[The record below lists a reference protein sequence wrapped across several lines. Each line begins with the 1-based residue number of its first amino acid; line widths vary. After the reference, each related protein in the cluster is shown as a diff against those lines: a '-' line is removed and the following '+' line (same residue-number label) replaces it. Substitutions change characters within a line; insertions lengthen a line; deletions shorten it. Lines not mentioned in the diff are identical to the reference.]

1 MTQLE
6 SLTVYQVDVF
16 TSERFK
22 GNPAGVVLYA
32 DELTD
37 HQMQNIARE
46 FNNSETVF
54 ILKPDSDDHDLRL
67 RFFTPTMEVPLCG
80 HATIAAHFVRAREL
94 DLTPGRFIQKTGAG
108 ILPID
113 IERNND
119 EIRVIMTQGKPLF
132 SPVLSDKIITSI
144 EDALGI
150 ESNDRNLK
158 FPVKVVSTGHSKIM
172 IALNS
177 KTRLNSLQPDLT
189 ALKNLS
195 KEIGCNGYFVFS
207 LSDPEDDYLVHG
219 RMFAPAIGIDE
230 DPVTGN
236 ANGPVGAY
244 LVAEGATDI
253 DNGTF
258 RFRAKQGEAMGR
270 PGEVEV
276 FVDIKGHQP
285 HCVRIRG
292 SAVSVFKAI
301 L

>member
-1 MTQLE
+1 MKNVEGL
-6 SLTVYQVDVF
+6 SVYQVDVF
-16 TSERFK
+16 TSERFM
-22 GNPAGVVLYA
+22 GNPAGVVPYA

-46 FNNSETVF
+46 LNNSETVF
-54 ILKPDSDDHDLRL
+54 ILKPDNDDHDLRL
-67 RFFTPTMEVPLCG
+67 RFFTPNTEVPSCG
-80 HATIAAHFVRAREL
+80 HATVAAHFVRAKEL
-94 DLTPGRFIQKTGAG
+94 GLTSGRILQKTGAG

-113 IERNND
+113 IDRQNN

-132 SPVLSDKIITSI
+132 SPALSDKFIARI

-150 ESNDRNLK
+150 EGKDRNLQL
-158 FPVKVVSTGHSKIM
+158 PVRVVSTGHSKVM

-177 KTRLNSLQPDLT
+177 KNRLNSLQPDLT

-195 KEIGCNGYFVFS
+195 KEIGSNGYFVFS
-207 LSDPEDDYLVHG
+207 LSGPEDDCLVHG

-270 PGEVEV
+270 PGEMDV
-276 FVDIKGHQP
+276 FVDIKDSQP
-285 HCVRIRG
+285 QCVRISG
-292 SAVSVFKAI
+292 SAVNVFKAT